1 LAQVV
6 LERGLPTDPSSLER
20 AAAHATTPEELVS
33 RLNQPNLL
41 VRLVD
46 ASGAALTG
54 LTLPAVYL
62 SREHGPGILRRVRRG
77 AGGRASV
84 EIEGPTENGRRR
96 VVSLSAWLPSVD
108 HLIELWPTAPQAPN
122 LVAATGQTAW
132 TLRHWLAR
140 LLGLATLGAVLA
152 AVPALVLR
160 EVLSSALPA
169 RAPDLL
175 LALTLAAGL
184 AGVQH
189 VLTLLLAYR
198 AERESA
204 AVATVLVR
212 RRFYQHLLGLPV
224 SQEHGRSL
232 GERLLFLREG
242 PALVLDA
249 LGAASS
255 VFAAAAT
262 LLVATLL
269 LVAWAPVAAGL
280 VVLITL
286 AFGLV
291 SLACAPS
298 VGQRHVDEWQA
309 QAHGETSLEELL
321 RGAEALRACGAS
333 RRHAARWL
341 EAFCRERW
349 SAIERSHLEALRD
362 AFIETLEVLLRV
374 TVLGGA
380 ALMALSD
387 STQLGNVLA
396 LTWLSGAAS
405 SAALTLAQTAGRA
418 AALRPV
424 LARINDLLQHRS
436 ELPAPPPRNRFPK
449 SGTDVVQLED
459 VWFRHAR
466 SEPWVLEGYR
476 FSARAGA
483 VNDLVGRNGA
493 GKSTLLRLVAGLL
506 EPERGSIRVFG
517 RLPNQAQDQFL
528 YLPQEIRLS
537 QGTLLENLELLSCG
551 AKLAQ
556 LEAAA
561 RRTGLDELV
570 ASLPMGWDS
579 LIGSGGSG
587 FSGGQRQLIAIT
599 GALASDRPLLL
610 LDEPF
615 SQLSGEAIR
624 SLFDRNAFEGR
635 TVLLVHHCPL
645 SQDA

>member
-6 LERGLPTDPSSLER
+6 LERGLPADPAKVER
-20 AAAHATTPEELVS
+20 EAAHATTPEELVS
-33 RLNQPNLL
+33 RLNQPNLM

-46 ASGAALTG
+46 ASGAALTT
-54 LTLPAVYL
+54 LALPAVYL
-62 SREHGPGILRRVRRG
+62 SREHGPGILRRVRGG
-77 AGGRASV
+77 AGERAAV
-84 EIEGPTENGRRR
+84 EIEGPTENSRRQ
-96 VVSLSAWLPSVD
+96 VVSLSVWLSSVD
-108 HLIELWPTAPQAPN
+108 NLIELWPTGSQAPN
-122 LVAATGQTAW
+122 LVAATAQAAW
-132 TLRHWLAR
+132 TLRRWLAR
-140 LLGLATLGAVLA
+140 LLGLAALGAALA

-160 EVLSSALPA
+160 HLVNSALPA

-189 VLTLLLAYR
+189 TFTLLLAHR
-198 AERESA
+198 TERESA
-204 AVATVLVR
+204 AVATVMVR
-212 RRFYQHLLGLPV
+212 RRFYQHLLGLPFP
-224 SQEHGRSL
+224 QAHGRSL

-249 LGAASS
+249 LGSAGS

-269 LVAWAPVAAGL
+269 LLAWAPVAAGL
-280 VVLITL
+280 VALISF

-291 SLACAPS
+291 SVACAPS
-298 VGQRHVDEWQA
+298 VGQHHIDEWQA
-309 QAHGETSLEELL
+309 QARAETHLEELL

-341 EAFCRERW
+341 DAFCRERW
-349 SAIERSHLEALRD
+349 SAIERSHLEAQRD
-362 AFIETLEVLLRV
+362 AFIEALEVLLRV

-380 ALMALSD
+380 ALAALSNP
-387 STQLGNVLA
+387 TQLGNVLA

-405 SAALTLAQTAGRA
+405 SAALSLAQTAGRA

-424 LARINDLLQHRS
+424 LARINDVLRHRA
-436 ELPAPPPRNRFPK
+436 ELPEPPPRNRFPT

-459 VWFRHAR
+459 VWFRHAP

-506 EPERGSIRVFG
+506 EPERGSLRVFG
-517 RLPNQAQDQFL
+517 RLPSQAQDQFL
-528 YLPQEIRLS
+528 YLPQEIRLF

-551 AKLAQ
+551 ANLAR

-561 RRTGLDELV
+561 RRTGLHELV

-599 GALASDRPLLL
+599 GAVASGRPLLL

-624 SLFDRNAFEGR
+624 ELFDRGAFEGR

-645 SQDA
+645 SPHG